1 MVSFSYRIK
10 DSHGIHAR
18 PAGLLAK
25 LAQKYDGTV
34 LTIEKNGKSVNLDR
48 VLALL
53 GLGIKH
59 GDTVTVTASGE
70 KEQQALAETEKFF
83 RENL

>member
-1 MVSFSYRIK
+1 MVSFTYSIC

-25 LAQKYDGTV
+25 LAQKYDGTA
-34 LTIEKNGKSVNLDR
+34 LTIEKNGKSANLDR
-48 VLALL
+48 VLALM
-53 GLGIKH
+53 GLGIKQ

-70 KEQQALAETEKFF
+70 HEQQALEEIEKFF